1 VERYGFVGQKS
12 GGEVAM
18 DYLTYN
24 LIRKVKS
31 SQKSSTSTSSKSK
44 TSDNNDSAV
53 SLHKPSG
60 KLIDW
65 AKKNVYSPNPIDRS
79 LSQTILKAQKK
90 TKPSSTPS
98 KSSSHHVKSSSRPS
112 SSKSSS
118 VTKTKID
125 TGKPSLA
132 FTDVADKLSE
142 PTSTSSKSKTST
154 STSTSSTSST
164 TFESSPIDTGRPPL
178 GPMLPPSSPSN
189 KPAPSSPPSGK
200 GSSGKASPPVGA
212 LPNKD
217 ELESKLISMSL
228 QGGIAGKMASAA
240 LSAGMEKEKEQYGE
254 LATEE
259 YKAKMTKASLQSS
272 LSSLTSGFVKNASEA
287 NKIKK
292 EIEQTYNNRISNIE
306 ENIEFIKKYGTGNW
320 YEYNGQRY
328 KGSDLIKILQS
339 EKEQLEQEKEEKLKE
354 LTEYRRKNLL
364 SFWRGSASILGG
376 ISSIDKYLKE
386 ISSLK
391 EKGAF
396 AIKGEGGE
404 LVIFPSKKDYEKW
417 KVIERSGER
426 DVQLYEKE
434 KKGDIWAGLQLFGR
448 EVAATFGS
456 FEGFKKPIE
465 WWLHPTWG
473 NEEKEVREYGK
484 TYGKLSWRW
493 SHSGIWGKAG
503 MVLESPGGIVA
514 SSLVG
519 GELAG
524 LGVGALSRIAPTA
537 GRIAKVGLTGA
548 GILATGTTAYDIG
561 KTAIVE
567 KDISKALGKG
577 LVYGISFYGAGKL
590 FKGGYEKGFG
600 KAHAWWESK
609 HVPTFETAVFEKTPS
624 KVSGFQEINYRFS
637 LGKNIHETIYFE
649 GIRSGKYNI
658 FATKGKGT
666 IRGWFGRSKVF
677 EIPPKVHI
685 VSEKG
690 VFLSGGRGGISF
702 GASKSGKPHPAV
714 FFNEGYP
721 VRAVIDERF
730 IQYSSWVKGYHLKG
744 GKLQPFSMEGVVYEP
759 RGFTY
764 RGGEKPTFLT
774 PFRGRPSG
782 KTAPIYSTEQLSK
795 LVPPRLPPL
804 EIKPRTRGAVFPV
817 VSGGAAGGKVSVSSI
832 PTSQSEIPSISL
844 ASPPSVSFTGV
855 RGGVRV
861 VPVVFGGVKSSHGG
875 HASILR
881 GLGKL
886 STGLRNMNKSLP
898 SIPSIDTS
906 TTISRVGKI
915 NTVKKSAQTSLMKS
929 LQRETLGLIRRGGRV
944 RIPVISNRSAFR
956 LNLKMRKVSMA
967 IPSLKIKTTTALKTE
982 KLSLTTAPVSPPP
995 VISKPKLGVPSGKYT
1010 LSLKGK
1016 RKKQKVKRRRWK
1028 KTLLASP
1035 FLVEESYIKYGK
1047 ATHPKPT
1054 KKLWKM
1060 GYRTMFKIPTVELM
1074 KKGKKNRRKKGG
1086 RKR

>member
-1 VERYGFVGQKS
+1 VERYGFAGQKS

-53 SLHKPSG
+53 SLHKPS
-60 KLIDW
+60 
-65 AKKNVYSPNPIDRS
+65 KKFEKFFSRP
-79 LSQTILKAQKK
+79 K
-90 TKPSSTPS
+90 SSGSS

-132 FTDVADKLSE
+132 FTDVADKLSK
-142 PTSTSSKSKTST
+142 PTSTSSKPSDSETTPPPSE
-154 STSTSSTSST
+154 SPSSST
-164 TFESSPIDTGRPPL
+164 
-178 GPMLPPSSPSN
+178 
-189 KPAPSSPPSGK
+189 
-200 GSSGKASPPVGA
+200 SPPVGS
-212 LPNKD
+212 LPDK
-217 ELESKLISMSL
+217 ETIESRLIEVSA
-228 QGGIAGKMASAA
+228 QGGIAGKMASDV
-240 LSAGMEKEKEQYGE
+240 LSRGVEKEKERYGE

-259 YKAKMTKASLQSS
+259 YEAKKTESALRHS
-272 LSSLTSGFVKNASEA
+272 LSNLTTGFVRNVKQS
-287 NKIKK
+287 K
-292 EIEQTYNNRISNIE
+292 EIEKNIMQTYNNRISNIE

-328 KGSDLIKILQS
+328 RGSDLIKILQS

-404 LVIFPSKKDYEKW
+404 LTIFSSKKDYEKW
-417 KVIERSGER
+417 KVIER
-426 DVQLYEKE
+426 EKE
-434 KKGDIWAGLQLFGR
+434 KEKELEQRFGKGDIWAGLELFGR
-448 EVAATFGS
+448 DITASLGS
-456 FEGFKKPIE
+456 FEGISANLKSAVI
-465 WWLHPTWG
+465 PTLEIV
-473 NEEKEVREYGK
+473 NKEKAEKLRGK
-484 TYGKLSWRW
+484 VTSEFGETFGKLSWKW
-493 SHSGIWGKAG
+493 SHSDIWGKAG

-774 PFRGRPSG
+774 PIKGRPSG

-795 LVPPRLPPL
+795 LVPPRIPPL

-817 VSGGAAGGKVSVSSI
+817 VSGGGAGGKVSASSI
-832 PTSQSEIPSISL
+832 STSQIESPSISL
-844 ASPPSVSFTGV
+844 TSPPSMSFTGV
-855 RGGVRV
+855 RGGVSV
-861 VPVVFGGVKSSHGG
+861 VPVVSGGVKSSHGG
-875 HASILR
+875 HVSILR

-886 STGLRNMNKSLP
+886 STGLRNMNKSLS

-906 TTISRVGKI
+906 TTISRADKI

-944 RIPVISNRSAFR
+944 RFPVISNRSAFR
-956 LNLKMRKVSMA
+956 LNLKMRKVSMT
-967 IPSLKIKTTTALKTE
+967 IPSLKIKTATALKTE

-995 VISKPKLGVPSGKYT
+995 VISKPKLGIPSGKYT
-1010 LSLKGK
+1010 FSLKGK